1 MVTAK
6 TIKTK
11 IELTVD
17 VFIKPGGVP
26 AEKRT
31 GSSSDSFQANS
42 ISCRN
47 RQNHIKSVTSMNSK
61 HDIYVIRSAAS
72 PINEPGRAGEELRT
86 VADDGQREIHRVGS
100 RLNQVI
106 DQPIHE
112 VRFAPANRT
121 RRTALGIIG
130 LTYSSVPLQR
140 DEQLTNT
147 DPDHLKQ
154 YLEEISDGP
163 TILFTHLDVIQ
174 SMVEAVRSRRPTD
187 AEIAT
192 ASLTKFERSDT
203 GLEVNYIGKTID
215 QAIKHVN

>member
-1 MVTAK
+1 
-6 TIKTK
+6 
-11 IELTVD
+11 
-17 VFIKPGGVP
+17 
-26 AEKRT
+26 
-31 GSSSDSFQANS
+31 
-42 ISCRN
+42 
-47 RQNHIKSVTSMNSK
+47 MNSK

-72 PINEPGRAGEELRT
+72 PIIEPGRAGEELRT
-86 VADDGQREIHRVGS
+86 VADDGQREIYQLGS

-106 DQPIHE
+106 NQPIHE

-121 RRTALGIIG
+121 RRTALGVIG
-130 LTYSSVPLQR
+130 LTYSSVTLRR

-147 DPDHLKQ
+147 DPAHLKQ
-154 YLEEISDGP
+154 YLDDISDGP

-174 SMVEAVRSRRPTD
+174 SMVEAVHSRRPTD